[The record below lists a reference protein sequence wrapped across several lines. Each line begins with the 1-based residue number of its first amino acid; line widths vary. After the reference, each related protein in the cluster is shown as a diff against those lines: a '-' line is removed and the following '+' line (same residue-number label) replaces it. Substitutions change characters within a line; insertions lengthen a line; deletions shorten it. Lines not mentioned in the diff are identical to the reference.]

1 MGTEQS
7 REYIKSFFEEI
18 KKCIAEIDINKIE
31 QIADV
36 LYSAWKN
43 DRQVFILG
51 NGGSASQASHMA
63 ADISKNTLGRVY
75 DPRIKRF
82 RIMAL
87 TDNVSLMTAYA
98 NDVGYDEV
106 FSQQLRNLINEHDVL
121 IVITGSGNSPNVI
134 RAVEYAR
141 ECNAINIGLLGFDG
155 GKVRK
160 MLDYEITVKSNNYGV
175 IETVH
180 PAIHHLMVGY
190 FRQKIDNEKLVTR
203 Q

>member
-1 MGTEQS
+1 MS
-7 REYIKSFFEEI
+7 REYIISFFEEI
-18 KKCIAEIDINKIE
+18 KKCIAEIDIARIE
-31 QIADV
+31 EIADV

-43 DRQVFILG
+43 SRQVFILG
-51 NGGSASQASHMA
+51 NGGSASQGSHMA

-87 TDNVSLMTAYA
+87 TDYVSLMTAYA

-106 FSQQLRNLINEHDVL
+106 FSQQLRNLINEHDLL

-134 RAVEYAR
+134 RAIEYAK
-141 ECNAINIGLLGFDG
+141 ECNAITIGLLGFAG
-155 GKVRK
+155 GKAK
-160 MLDYEITVKSNNYGV
+160 DMLDYEITVKSNSYGV

-190 FRQKIDNEKLVTR
+190 FRHKIDNEKLITR
-203 Q
+203 

>member
-18 KKCIAEIDINKIE
+18 KKRIAEIDIGKIE

-141 ECNAINIGLLGFDG
+141 DCNAITIGLLGFDG
-155 GKVRK
+155 GKIKK
-160 MLDYEITVKSNNYGV
+160 MLDYEITVNSSNYGV

-190 FRQKIDNEKLVTR
+190 FRQKIDGEKLVTR
-203 Q
+203 

>member
-1 MGTEQS
+1 MS
-7 REYIKSFFEEI
+7 KEYIKAFFDEI
-18 KKCIAEIDINKIE
+18 KKCIEEIDIAQVE
-31 QIADV
+31 TIANI
-36 LYSAWKN
+36 LYTAWKN

-82 RIMAL
+82 RIMSL

-106 FSQQLRNLINEHDVL
+106 FSQQLRNLVREHDVI
-121 IVITGSGNSPNVI
+121 IVITGSGNSPNII

-141 ECNAINIGLLGFDG
+141 ECNAITIGLLGFSG
-155 GKVRK
+155 GKVK
-160 MLDYEITVKSNNYGV
+160 DMLDYEITVRSNNYGV
-175 IETVH
+175 IESVH
-180 PAIHHLMVGY
+180 PALHHLMVGY

-203 Q
+203 

>member
-1 MGTEQS
+1 MNVKQS
-7 REYIKSFFEEI
+7 REYIKAFFDEI
-18 KKCIAEIDINKIE
+18 KKCIEEIEIE
-31 QIADV
+31 RVEKIADV
-36 LYSAWKN
+36 LYTAWKN

-63 ADISKNTLGRVY
+63 ADIGKNTLGRVY

-141 ECNAINIGLLGFDG
+141 QCNAITIGLLGFSG
-155 GKVRK
+155 GKVK
-160 MLDYEITVKSNNYGV
+160 DMLDYEITVKSENYGV
-175 IETVH
+175 IESVH

-190 FRQKIDNEKLVTR
+190 FRQMIDGEKLITR
-203 Q
+203 

>member
-1 MGTEQS
+1 MS
-7 REYIKSFFEEI
+7 RVYIISFFEEI
-18 KKCIAEIDINKIE
+18 KKCISEIDIKKIE
-31 QIADV
+31 EIADV
-36 LYSAWKN
+36 LHTAWKN

-106 FSQQLRNLINEHDVL
+106 FSQQLRNLLGEHDVL
-121 IVITGSGNSPNVI
+121 IVITGSGNSPNII
-134 RAVEYAR
+134 RAVEYAK
-141 ECNAINIGLLGFDG
+141 EQNAITIGLLGFDG
-155 GKVRK
+155 GRVKN
-160 MLDYEITVKSNNYGV
+160 MLDYELTVQSKNYGIV
-175 IETVH
+175 ESVH
-180 PAIHHLMVGY
+180 PAIHHLIVNY
-190 FRQKIDNEKLVTR
+190 FSKKI
-203 Q
+203 

>member
-18 KKCIAEIDINKIE
+18 KKRIAEIDIGKIE

-141 ECNAINIGLLGFDG
+141 DCNAITIGLLGFDG
-155 GKVRK
+155 GKIKK
-160 MLDYEITVKSNNYGV
+160 MLDYEITVNSSNYGV

-190 FRQKIDNEKLVTR
+190 FRQKIDREKLVTR
-203 Q
+203 

>member
-1 MGTEQS
+1 MS
-7 REYIKSFFEEI
+7 REYIISFFEEI
-18 KKCIAEIDINKIE
+18 KKCISEIDIKKIE
-31 QIADV
+31 EIADV
-36 LYSAWKN
+36 LHTAWKN

-121 IVITGSGNSPNVI
+121 IAITGSGNSPNVI
-134 RAVEYAR
+134 RAVEYANK
-141 ECNAINIGLLGFDG
+141 CNAITIGLLGFSG
-155 GKVRK
+155 GKVRN
-160 MLDYEITVKSNNYGV
+160 MLDHEITVRSDNYGV

-190 FRQKIDNEKLVTR
+190 FRQKIDNEQLVTR
-203 Q
+203 

>member
-1 MGTEQS
+1 MSS

-18 KKCIAEIDINKIE
+18 KECIAELDIGKIE

-36 LYSAWKN
+36 LHSAWKN
-43 DRQVFILG
+43 DKQVFILG

-98 NDVGYDEV
+98 NDVGYEEV

-141 ECNAINIGLLGFDG
+141 ECNTITIGLLGFDG
-155 GKVRK
+155 GKVRS
-160 MLDYEITVKSNNYGV
+160 MLDYEITVNSKNYGV

-203 Q
+203 

>member
-1 MGTEQS
+1 MDSKQS
-7 REYIKSFFEEI
+7 KEYVKAFFDEI
-18 KKCIAEIDINKIE
+18 KKCIEEIEIE
-31 QIADV
+31 QVEKIADV
-36 LYSAWKN
+36 LYTAWKN

-63 ADISKNTLGRVY
+63 ADIGKNTLGRVY

-82 RIMAL
+82 RIMSL

-141 ECNAINIGLLGFDG
+141 QCNAITIGLLGFSG
-155 GKVRK
+155 GKVK
-160 MLDYEITVKSNNYGV
+160 DMLDHEITVKSDNYGV
-175 IETVH
+175 IESVH

-190 FRQKIDNEKLVTR
+190 FRQMIDSEKLITR
-203 Q
+203 

>member
-7 REYIKSFFEEI
+7 RKYIKSFFDEI
-18 KKCIAEIDINKIE
+18 KKCIGEIDIAKVE
-31 QIADV
+31 QIAEV
-36 LYSAWKN
+36 LYTAWKN
-43 DRQVFILG
+43 DRQVFLLG

-141 ECNAINIGLLGFDG
+141 DCNAITIGLLGFDG

-160 MLDYEITVKSNNYGV
+160 MLDYDITVNSNNYGV

-190 FRQKIDNEKLVTR
+190 FRQRIDNEKLVTR
-203 Q
+203 

>member
-18 KKCIAEIDINKIE
+18 KKRIAEIDINKIE
-31 QIADV
+31 QVADV

-141 ECNAINIGLLGFDG
+141 DCNAITIGLLGFDG
-155 GKVRK
+155 GKVKK
-160 MLDYEITVKSNNYGV
+160 MLDYDITVNSSNYGV
-175 IETVH
+175 IETAH

-190 FRQKIDNEKLVTR
+190 FKQKIDSEKLVTR
-203 Q
+203 